1 MKRGG
6 TQAFARG
13 IDAEGNAGNYVE
25 TEQII
30 TIKDHYFSFVQS
42 RGTVPVHWKE
52 VKSTYGFSTVKFSGA
67 LEENYSGFKS
77 HLRFMQ

>member
-1 MKRGG
+1 
-6 TQAFARG
+6 
-13 IDAEGNAGNYVE
+13 VE

-77 HLRFMQ
+77 HLRFMQERGEFKDLFLLNLLSSAKE